1 MKSIIHSVT
10 ILSYTCMFVYGGT
23 LLWIKIKPVHLLL
36 KLERKKDGPKVSLL
50 VETLQSSCE
59 GIIKTIAICL
69 FILGGLIFLC
79 SLIFNLYPTSYF
91 SLIIISAALCLIF
104 RKRLIIAV
112 SAILIG
118 ILFYVDLCEIRD
130 YNHVLKYNSP
140 PVYNILSVSSCWP
153 NRGGNYKYSKLFY
166 DAYGTIL
173 IQKINILKLFQIALM
188 WYSIRD

>member
-1 MKSIIHSVT
+1 M
-10 ILSYTCMFVYGGT
+10 
-23 LLWIKIKPVHLLL
+23 
-36 KLERKKDGPKVSLL
+36 SLL

-188 WYSIRD
+188 